1 MLIHDPGSSDIGQ
14 LLLRS
19 SDMLLFKNGEP
30 PQIHLKFK
38 KQNNNI
44 KALRLSKL

>member
-1 MLIHDPGSSDIGQ
+1 MLIHNPVSSDIGQ
-14 LLLRS
+14 LLIRS
-19 SDMLLFKNGEP
+19 SDMLFKNGEP
-30 PQIHLKFK
+30 PKSHLKFK